1 MPKTAQLLNVREGFH
16 DEPWKTSPPE
26 EGWQIPVPVQAIPAK
41 TSFSDLST
49 AGEVHLVERLFFLLG
64 EEAPR
69 VVVFCGAESKDG
81 SELICAKA
89 AEVLAG
95 VVKDAICLIDAD
107 LRAPTLHLRY
117 RTDDAYIMGDHR
129 TSAEGENSKH
139 GPWPNL
145 WVVPAS
151 LLKPSRTGLPL
162 DRVRDW
168 LKRLRKKFG
177 YVLICAPPLGVAPEG
192 LLWGRM
198 ADGVV
203 VTLHANS
210 TKRETAMKV
219 RNSLERYNVSLLGVV
234 LITGTKEQSQ

>member
-1 MPKTAQLLNVREGFH
+1 MPNTAQLLNVREASR
-16 DEPWKTSPPE
+16 DEPCKTSPPE
-26 EGWQIPVPVQAIPAK
+26 GGWQIPVPMQAIPAN
-41 TSFSDLST
+41 TSISDST
-49 AGEVHLVERLFFLLG
+49 TADQVHLVERLFFLLG
-64 EEAPR
+64 KEAPR

-81 SELICAKA
+81 SDLICAKA

-129 TSAEGENSKH
+129 SSAESEDSKH

-151 LLKPSRTGLPL
+151 LLKRSRPGLPL

-168 LKRLRKKFG
+168 LKRLRERFG
-177 YVLICAPPLGVAPEG
+177 YVLICAPPLGVALEG

-219 RNSLERYNVSLLGVV
+219 RTSLKRYNVPLLGVV
-234 LITGTKEQSQ
+234 LMTGTKEQSQ